1 MTPPPHPPPN
11 PRGDHH
17 AQIHLI
23 CTFLCARIEFY
34 VMRGINLMNLSSLQ
48 LDKAAS
54 ILADLKKPISI
65 AKIDADKYKRVGS
78 KYGIEYVYF

>member
-1 MTPPPHPPPN
+1 
-11 PRGDHH
+11 
-17 AQIHLI
+17 
-23 CTFLCARIEFY
+23 
-34 VMRGINLMNLSSLQ
+34 MRGINLMNLSSLQ